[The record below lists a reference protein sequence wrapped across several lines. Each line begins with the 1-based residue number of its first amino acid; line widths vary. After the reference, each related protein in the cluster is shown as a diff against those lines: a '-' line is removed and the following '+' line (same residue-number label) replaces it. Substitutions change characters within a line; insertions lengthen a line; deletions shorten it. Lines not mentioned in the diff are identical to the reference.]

1 MTDTQTPD
9 QSTASPEKRD
19 TNTIGVLVKAFHT
32 LETIA
37 EIGRPMPLRDIA
49 EATGLPKGTL
59 FRVLQ
64 TLTTL
69 GYAAQMAD
77 TGYYYLTGR
86 LSWLGRDA
94 SEEDL
99 KMLTMPLM
107 KELQAQFNETVNLGL
122 LEGTYVYYA
131 TVLEADR
138 PLSWRVAP
146 GSRDT
151 YYSTALGRAIAA
163 HLEPAKLDKL
173 IEQTDLKSRTENT
186 VNDKAE
192 LVRILNK
199 VKARGLSFDREEN
212 DHGVVC
218 IGVPVFLDNQVAGAI
233 SLTIPTTR
241 YNPGVAKKLIRA
253 LRSLNLHFNSL
264 GQPTVP
270 QSETCVSH
278 GDTLAL

>member
-218 IGVPVFLDNQVAGAI
+218 IGVPGL
-233 SLTIPTTR
+233 S
-241 YNPGVAKKLIRA
+241 
-253 LRSLNLHFNSL
+253 
-264 GQPTVP
+264 GQPSGRGHQP
-270 QSETCVSH
+270 DHSDHPLQSRRCQETDP
-278 GDTLAL
+278 GPAQPELALQQPRATNRSPIRDLCFAW